1 MLRGGGGDLDE
12 FGIGPGYIAR
22 FWFRIRGLWDGCQQV
37 KLLAAGL
44 GRLGST
50 PRDPH
55 GQGESLFPPAWAS
68 TYAPHTLLQNEQ
80 MVHCRP
86 LQ

>member
-1 MLRGGGGDLDE
+1 MGVRMLGEGGLDE

-37 KLLAAGL
+37 KMLAAGL

-55 GQGESLFPPAWAS
+55 GQGSAYSHQHGPPHMH
-68 TYAPHTLLQNEQ
+68 HTHSSK
-80 MVHCRP
+80 MSR
-86 LQ
+86 